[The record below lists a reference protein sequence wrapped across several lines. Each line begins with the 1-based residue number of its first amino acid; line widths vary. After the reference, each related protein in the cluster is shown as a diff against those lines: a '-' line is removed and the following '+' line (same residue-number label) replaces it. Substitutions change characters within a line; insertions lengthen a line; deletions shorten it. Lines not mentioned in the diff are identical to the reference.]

1 MCYLSSRERSSF
13 MSEEVA
19 CLFIVFRGQ
28 LKGHSANKLD
38 ISPAQL
44 NGHSANKLDR
54 SPATNID
61 PLS

>member
-1 MCYLSSRERSSF
+1 

-19 CLFIVFRGQ
+19 CLFNVFRGQ

-54 SPATNID
+54 SPATNND